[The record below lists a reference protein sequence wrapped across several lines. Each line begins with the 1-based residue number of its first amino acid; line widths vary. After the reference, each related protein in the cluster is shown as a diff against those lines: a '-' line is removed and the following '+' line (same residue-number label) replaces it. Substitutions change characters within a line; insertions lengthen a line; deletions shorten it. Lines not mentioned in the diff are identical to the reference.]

1 TITTKELGNVMRKL
15 GQKPTQA
22 DLQDMISEVDT
33 DKNGTIEFNE
43 FLVLMAKKMKHA
55 DPEEELREA
64 FRVFDK
70 DGNGSIS
77 REELRQVMCSL
88 GMKLTLEEEDEM
100 ISEADQNGD
109 GEIDYD
115 EFKKMM
121 LGR

>member
-1 TITTKELGNVMRKL
+1 M
-15 GQKPTQA
+15 
-22 DLQDMISEVDT
+22 QDSDS
-33 DKNGTIEFNE
+33 
-43 FLVLMAKKMKHA
+43 
-55 DPEEELREA
+55 EEEIKEA

-77 REELRQVMCSL
+77 REELRQVMTSL
-88 GMKLTLEEEDEM
+88 GMKLTAEEEDEM
-100 ISEADQNGD
+100 ICEADMNGD